1 MEIIGNSNNRK
12 WERIQAEGK
21 EETHPFSSPK
31 KVAQAAISE
40 MQTTGFPLL
49 NREEKKSEEEKGK
62 KEPKTK
68 WRFSSSQECMCYA
81 RAPLKSCRI
90 SIQALIPLHC
100 FAESQWHCS
109 RFQLY
114 LSNAQWSSCTPESI
128 SLARPQAVGLQH
140 VTPAIRT
147 GGQQKG
153 EGSQ

>member
-1 MEIIGNSNNRK
+1 MGN
-12 WERIQAEGK
+12 GK
-21 EETHPFSSPK
+21 GFKQWKGRNTSLFIPK
-31 KVAQAAISE
+31 KVAQAAVSE
-40 MQTTGFPLL
+40 MQTTGFHLL
-49 NREEKKSEEEKGK
+49 TREERNVKKKKGK
-62 KEPKTK
+62 KEPETK
-68 WRFSSSQECMCYA
+68 WRFSSSQQCMCYA

-100 FAESQWHCS
+100 FTESQWHRS

-128 SLARPQAVGLQH
+128 SLARPRAVGLQH
-140 VTPAIRT
+140 VTPATRT